1 MIKTNGKIHHAW
13 FILLVCLG
21 IMGGL
26 VGILL
31 NCTGIIFTEIIK
43 EFGFRT
49 GDLSIY
55 YSIRSM
61 VRALALGAVSGLF
74 FKKNSKKVLICIT
87 AITCVAYMSMGLYT
101 QLWQWYVSAVFIGI
115 GTSYTGMAISVLLAN
130 WFASK
135 KGLVMGLAM
144 SASGVLGAVV
154 SPVCSTLIE
163 SMGWRSAC
171 VAMGLLTMAVVC
183 IPAALFL
190 VLTPQEIGMKP
201 YGWSENPVE
210 NAKNE
215 IARINYTVPGYIF
228 PVCVCIICLAT
239 LIGALLN
246 QLPLY
251 SAGLGYAVSTG
262 AMITS
267 FAMWGNV
274 LGKLLTGWL
283 ADRVG
288 PYKALTVTF
297 AMVMAALVMFMLCG
311 GSEYM
316 LYFAALLFG
325 TIYAVDANVPP
336 LLFMDV
342 YGADYTKHLKNFQT
356 IGFALGT
363 FSSSLLPYIYDF
375 TGSYNVIFVLG
386 IVWISASLAMTW
398 WLKIWLD
405 KKKKENI

>member
-1 MIKTNGKIHHAW
+1 MTKTNGKIHHAW
-13 FILLVCLG
+13 FIFIVCLG

-55 YSIRSM
+55 YSIRSL
-61 VRALALGAVSGLF
+61 VRAMALGVVSGLF
-74 FKKNSKKVLICIT
+74 FKKNSKKVLIGIT
-87 AITCVAYMSMGLYT
+87 AITCLAYMSMGLYT

-130 WFASK
+130 WFHTK

-154 SPVCSTLIE
+154 SPMCSKLIE
-163 SMGWRSAC
+163 IVGWRGAC
-171 VAMGLLTMAVVC
+171 VVMGILTMIVVC
-183 IPAALFL
+183 VPAALFL
-190 VLTPQEIGMKP
+190 VLTPEEIGMKP
-201 YGWSENPVE
+201 YGWSENPAE

-215 IARINYTVPGYIF
+215 IAKVNYSIPAFIF
-228 PVCVCIICLAT
+228 PVCVGIICLAT
-239 LIGALLN
+239 LIGAVLN

-251 SAGLGYAVSTG
+251 SAGLGYGVSTG

-283 ADRVG
+283 ADKVG

-297 AMVMAALVMFMLCG
+297 VMVIVSMVMFMLCG
-311 GSEYM
+311 HSENM
-316 LYFAALLFG
+316 LYVAALLLG

-342 YGADYTKHLKNFQT
+342 YGADYAKPLKNFQT

-386 IVWISASLAMTW
+386 IIWLSISLVMTW
-398 WLKIWLD
+398 WLKGWVS
-405 KKKKENI
+405 KKKAEMR

>member
-1 MIKTNGKIHHAW
+1 MTKTNGKIHHAW
-13 FILLVCLG
+13 FIFIVCLG

-55 YSIRSM
+55 YSIRSL
-61 VRALALGAVSGLF
+61 VRAMALGTVSGLF
-74 FKKNSKKVLICIT
+74 FKKNSKKVLISIT
-87 AITCVAYMSMGLYT
+87 VVTCMAYMSMGLYT

-130 WFASK
+130 WFHTK

-154 SPVCSTLIE
+154 SPLCSTLIE
-163 SMGWRSAC
+163 SIGWRGAC
-171 VAMGLLTMAVVC
+171 VVMGLLTMVVVC
-183 IPAALFL
+183 LPAALFL
-190 VLTPQEIGMKP
+190 VLTPEEIGMEP
-201 YGWSENPVE
+201 YGWSENSVE

-215 IARINYTVPGYIF
+215 IAKVNYTVPGFIF
-228 PVCVCIICLAT
+228 PVCVGIICLAT
-239 LIGALLN
+239 LIGAVLN

-251 SAGLGYAVSTG
+251 SAQLGYGVATG

-283 ADRVG
+283 ADKVG

-297 AMVMAALVMFMLCG
+297 VMVMVSMAMFMLCG
-311 GSEYM
+311 HSEYL
-316 LYFAALLFG
+316 LYIAALLLG
-325 TIYAVDANVPP
+325 TVYAVDANVPP

-386 IVWISASLAMTW
+386 IVWLSISLAMTW
-398 WLKIWLD
+398 WLKGWVS
-405 KKKKENI
+405 KKKNP

>member
-1 MIKTNGKIHHAW
+1 MKQKKIHHSW
-13 FILLVCLG
+13 LILLVTLG

-26 VGILL
+26 VGVLL
-31 NCTGIIFTEIIK
+31 NCTGIIFAEIIK
-43 EFGFRT
+43 EFGFKT

-55 YSIRSM
+55 YTIRSLT
-61 VRALALGAVSGLF
+61 RAAALGFVSNLF
-74 FKKNSKKVLICIT
+74 FNKNSKAVLIGIT
-87 AITCVAYMSMGLYT
+87 AVTCVAYMSMGLYT
-101 QLWQWYVSAVFIGI
+101 QLWQWYVSAFFIGV

-130 WFASK
+130 WFHAK
-135 KGLVMGLAM
+135 KGFVMGLAM
-144 SASGVLGAVV
+144 SASGILGAVV
-154 SPVCSTLIE
+154 SPLCSKLIE
-163 SMGWRSAC
+163 TIGWRGAC
-171 VAMGLLTMAVVC
+171 VVMGVITFVLVAV
-183 IPAALFL
+183 PAALFL
-190 VLTPQEIGMKP
+190 VLTPEEIGMKP

-215 IARINYTVPGYIF
+215 IAKVNYTVPGFIF
-228 PVCVCIICLAT
+228 PVCVGIICLAT
-239 LIGALLN
+239 LIGAVLN

-251 SAGLGYAVSTG
+251 SAQLGYGVATG

-283 ADRVG
+283 ADEAG

-297 AMVMAALVMFMLCG
+297 VMVMVSMVMFMLCG
-311 GSEYM
+311 HSEYM
-316 LYFAALLFG
+316 LYVAALLLG

-375 TGSYNVIFVLG
+375 TGSYNVIFILG
-386 IVWISASLAMTW
+386 IIWLTISLSMTW
-398 WLKIWLD
+398 WLKGWLD
-405 KKKKENI
+405 KKKAESK